1 MSLVKLILP
10 TKLKELVNLYNSVE
24 NKCIVTAR
32 TEEVRNKIEETL
44 NKLGLEYPN
53 YGLYMYPRAKHYQ
66 VEYGKEIRFRNN

>member
-1 MSLVKLILP
+1 VYCYS
-10 TKLKELVNLYNSVE
+10 
-24 NKCIVTAR
+24 R

-66 VEYGKEIRFRNN
+66 VGIWKGNKILEIIEKIIYKVEFYDDNSKYIGC